1 MSTILIPHNGKPMS
15 ASFLSYRKDMS
26 HVRYDKCGKR
36 RTEGDVI
43 RIRVTVIAI
52 GLN

>member
-26 HVRYDKCGKR
+26 HVRNDKCGKEI
-36 RTEGDVI
+36 RTGVYN
-43 RIRVTVIAI
+43 
-52 GLN
+52 LPMNKF